1 MTIIEFFDRAVL
13 KNVANALFCEPDRVI
28 MVGHDVR
35 QIYACFDYLRPL
47 IAKNGRD
54 IELIPMKADR
64 NDVCEITRVLREIVN
79 RYDDCVF
86 DLTGGEDLY
95 LVAVG
100 SIMATH
106 NVQCHRF
113 DFGKKKLIDCDAD
126 GEVCPVESFDVSVDD
141 LIALHGGKI
150 VDDPYDRYYQEPW
163 VLTEE
168 LHADLEDMCD
178 SMTNEYNGQTN
189 PGAWNATMTCLGA
202 VCSAAADPDSLS
214 VSFDLEDVGASTASG
229 KSRYLFVPWIMKN
242 LNNRGIIEFYKNNG
256 NHISFRFK
264 NRNVKRI
271 MTKAGQLLE
280 LRVAFAL
287 AAIRD
292 GDKNPVFHDIR
303 VGVVIDWEPES
314 ERSAEENRPINEI
327 DIVAMYGALPVFIS
341 CKNGAFDSEELYK
354 FNTVAELF
362 GSEFVKKLLVTA
374 DMEHSCNDPDSLR
387 ERMDEMGIKR
397 IEFAHQKREASL
409 ARVIRGLCGV

>member
-1 MTIIEFFDRAVL
+1 MS
-13 KNVANALFCEPDRVI
+13 
-28 MVGHDVR
+28 
-35 QIYACFDYLRPL
+35 
-47 IAKNGRD
+47 
-54 IELIPMKADR
+54 ADR
-64 NDVCEITRVLREIVN
+64 NDVGEITRVLREIVN
-79 RYDDCVF
+79 KYDDCIF

-106 NVQCHRF
+106 NVQCHSF
-113 DFGKKKLIDCDAD
+113 DFRKKKLIDCDAD
-126 GEVCPVESFDVSVDD
+126 GEVCSVESFDVSVAD
-141 LIALHGGKI
+141 LISLHGGKL

-163 VLTEE
+163 VLDDE

-189 PGAWNATMTCLGA
+189 PRAWNATMTCLGA
-202 VCSAAADPDSLS
+202 VCSRSADPDSLS
-214 VSFDLEDVGASTASG
+214 VDFDLEDVGASTASG
-229 KSRYLFVPWIMKN
+229 ESRYLFVPWIMKN
-242 LNNRGIIEFYKNNG
+242 LNNRGIIELYRKCG
-256 NHISFRFK
+256 NRVSFKFK

-287 AAIRD
+287 AAIKD
-292 GDKNPVFHDIR
+292 NEKNPVFHDIR
-303 VGVVIDWEPES
+303 VGVVIDWDPES
-314 ERSAEENRPINEI
+314 ERNNEENRAINEI

-341 CKNGAFDSEELYK
+341 CKNGSFDSEELYK

-374 DMEHSCNDPDSLR
+374 DMEQSCNDPDSLR
-387 ERMDEMGIKR
+387 NRMDEMGIKR
-397 IEFAHQKREASL
+397 IECAHQKREASL